1 MQGFKGIYVPAEE
14 NGLFWQLRP
23 QQLIF
28 TRTIFCNSLIFLEK
42 NNICSNNFRRFLHV
56 IVTMFSERSIFIS
69 IYAIV
74 TMFTIFVLDPNLVR
88 TKI

>member
-1 MQGFKGIYVPAEE
+1 MKGFKGHIRACRGKWPILAITSSAAD
-14 NGLFWQLRP
+14 F
-23 QQLIF
+23 QQDY
-28 TRTIFCNSLIFLEK
+28 FLQFPSFSRK
-42 NNICSNNFRRFLHV
+42 KNICSNNFRRFLHV

-88 TKI
+88 IKI